1 MRTNKATLVLGIIY
15 GVSLALVAY
24 LFLAI
29 GIALAFMGDGILAYS
44 CYIFA
49 GLAVSTIV
57 CSCFAKKNV
66 IVSRVG
72 LTISVAFF
80 AFAYIYSI
88 VIFIIKDA
96 LVSTSIL
103 YFLILAAL
111 LILGIVAM
119 ILSYKAKTPKKLAE
133 QNSQEPTVA

>member
-1 MRTNKATLVLGIIY
+1 MRTNKATLILGIIY

-29 GIALAFMGDGILAYS
+29 GIALAFMGDGILAYA
-44 CYIFA
+44 CYVFA
-49 GLAVSTIV
+49 GLAVATIV

-72 LTISVAFF
+72 LTVSVAYFVF
-80 AFAYIYSI
+80 AFIYAI
-88 VIFIIKDA
+88 VQFIKNDA
-96 LVSTSIL
+96 LVSTSIV
-103 YFLILAAL
+103 YFLALAAS
-111 LILGIVAM
+111 LILGITAM

-133 QNSQEPTVA
+133 QNSQESTVA